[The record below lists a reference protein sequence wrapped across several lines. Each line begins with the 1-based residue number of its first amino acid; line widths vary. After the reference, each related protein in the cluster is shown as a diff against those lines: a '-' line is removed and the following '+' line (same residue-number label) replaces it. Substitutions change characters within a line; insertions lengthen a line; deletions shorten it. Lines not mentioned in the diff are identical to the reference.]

1 MGFVPHSYLLQL
13 FEELQDHCG
22 FSLDAV
28 ASLFSVSSS
37 AVDFQGNTLNWH
49 KKVNIHQ
56 SMQKKNFRR
65 SYTPVRFILLLEYLH
80 RQGLSQSD
88 TVDWL
93 VAEGTFKAAEASRL
107 HGAISQDRTFA
118 GRLADLKEQ
127 AASRLGLDTE

>member
-1 MGFVPHSYLLQL
+1 M
-13 FEELQDHCG
+13 
-22 FSLDAV
+22 
-28 ASLFSVSSS
+28 
-37 AVDFQGNTLNWH
+37 DFQGNTLNWH
-49 KKVNIHQ
+49 KKVSIHQ
-56 SMQKKNFRR
+56 SIQKKNFRK

-107 HGAISQDRTFA
+107 HGAISQDRTLA
-118 GRLADLKEQ
+118 GRLVDLKEQ